1 MAVRWIQIDP
11 SSIDPSDRDSLPEQ
25 PGSGEVVLV
34 ALSAQARSDEGAE
47 QALIELAR
55 EWARDHGRLV
65 LMDLNLEGA
74 RLHTLLDEPRGQGVA
89 DVILFGASVASI
101 ARQPAGEMFLFATAG
116 VPVADS
122 TEVLTSERW
131 GGIVRA
137 FRDAGV
143 TLVLAGALE
152 DSGMEGLAALADLG
166 VLLSRSE
173 EDTAAL
179 LAPLPGQL
187 FDAGDV
193 PAAAEAGSPTGPGW
207 ARAETPLQSSGSEAT
222 PPVAAVADEDTGPVG
237 AEVPGP
243 RPTFSGSQVLT
254 AASRDGGLPR
264 WSVWAA
270 GVAVVLALFWGLGK
284 MGVLPPPFGSGGPGE
299 GETPQFV
306 EGVRAPEGGS
316 TAGEA
321 GEAGAGTDAAG
332 GDAAASPTGT
342 PAEPGTSGDGTVTST
357 PGAGGVEVPLGYS
370 VGLASYESEAEALAV
385 TADLGTRV
393 SEPQFIAAPVEVNG
407 RVYWRVLAG
416 PVQGIQDAEGLRS
429 TLPPRLGYASGSA
442 WVIHWTPMAF
452 LLAQAPSLA
461 QARATAASLRS
472 SAIPAYVLEGTSGGG
487 SRVWRVYAGA
497 YSSAEEASVLAQR
510 LREVQGTVPD
520 LVRRTGLP
528 PR

>member
-65 LMDLNLEGA
+65 LMDLNLEGT
-74 RLHTLLDEPRGQGVA
+74 RLHTLLEEPRGQGVA

-101 ARQPAGEMFLFATAG
+101 ARQPAGETFLFATAG

-179 LAPLPGQL
+179 LAPLPGRL

-193 PAAAEAGSPTGPGW
+193 PASGVVGSPTGPGW
-207 ARAETPLQSSGSEAT
+207 APAETPLQSSGSEAA
-222 PPVAAVADEDTGPVG
+222 PPVAAAADEDMGPVG
-237 AEVPGP
+237 EEVPGP
-243 RPTFSGSQVLT
+243 RRASSGAQVLT
-254 AASRDGGLPR
+254 AAGRDGGLPR
-264 WSVWAA
+264 WSVWAG

-284 MGVLPPPFGSGGPGE
+284 IGVLPLPFGSGGSGE

-306 EGVRAPEGGS
+306 EGVRGPEGGS
-316 TAGEA
+316 PA

-342 PAEPGTSGDGTVTST
+342 PAEPGTSGDGTVTSA

-385 TADLGTRV
+385 AADLGTRV

-442 WVIHWTPMAF
+442 WVVHWTPMAF

-461 QARATAASLRS
+461 QAQATAASLRS
-472 SAIPAYVLEGTSGGG
+472 STIPAYVLEGTSGDG
-487 SRVWRVYAGA
+487 SPVWRVYAGA
-497 YSSAEEASVLAQR
+497 YSSEEEASVLAQR